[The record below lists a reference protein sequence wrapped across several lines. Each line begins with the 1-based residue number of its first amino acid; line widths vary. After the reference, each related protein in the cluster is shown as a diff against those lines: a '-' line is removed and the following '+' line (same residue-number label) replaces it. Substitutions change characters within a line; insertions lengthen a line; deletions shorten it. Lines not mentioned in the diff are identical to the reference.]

1 VSPFAVVDAVLGPLA
16 LAVVLYFFFVNSVY
30 LVLMGSA
37 ALEIRRYLIEVRS
50 EDRQA
55 LLSSPFVPSI
65 SVLVPAYN
73 EELSIVETVAALRT
87 LAYPNLEVVVVDDG
101 STDRTV
107 EVLRDSFELV
117 PVHLAHPRGIETEP
131 LTAMFRSAT
140 NYNLVVAAKGNGG
153 KADAL
158 NAAANIASGELVCAL
173 DADTVVEE
181 DAMLKLVR
189 PFLRSRDVVA
199 AGATI
204 RIVNDCVVER
214 GRITDVRAPR
224 NALAGL
230 QAVEYLRAFL
240 FGRLGWNRLGGN
252 LVISGAFGLFRRDA
266 LLAIGGYDHG
276 VGEDIELIV
285 RLRRHGYETNQQ
297 ALVEFVP
304 DPVAWTEAPHS
315 LQVLSRQRDRWH
327 RGLADTVW
335 RHRGV
340 LGRRYGRLGMVSM
353 PIFVLVELLAPVIEA
368 IGLVVLP
375 VGFILGRVD
384 ATFALLYL
392 ALAYGLAMMLSVLAL
407 LFEELSF
414 RRYGTVKD
422 RSILLLWAVLEN
434 VGYRQLTVWWRL
446 KGLFHFLRGNTEW
459 GVMERSGF
467 RANR

>member
-1 VSPFAVVDAVLGPLA
+1 MSPFAVVDAVLGPLA